1 MSFCFLSA
9 VAVRWRVTQLCSYV
23 LSLHTGCCSVCRG
36 ITGTRNVP
44 LVATTTRMRECS
56 RCQNGMQN
64 RSISPPAA
72 AANLHGSW
80 RSASW
85 DVSGG
90 LDKGCLS

>member
-1 MSFCFLSA
+1 MQLRA
-9 VAVRWRVTQLCSYV
+9 LLAHRLLQRLQRYHRHTQRAARCHN
-23 LSLHTGCCSVCRG
+23 HTNANAAR
-36 ITGTRNVP
+36 T
-44 LVATTTRMRECS
+44 
-56 RCQNGMQN
+56 NGMQN